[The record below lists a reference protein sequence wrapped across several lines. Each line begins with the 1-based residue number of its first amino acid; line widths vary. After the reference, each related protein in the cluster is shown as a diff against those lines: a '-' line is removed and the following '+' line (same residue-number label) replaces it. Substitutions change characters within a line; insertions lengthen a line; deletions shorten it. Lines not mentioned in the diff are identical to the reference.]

1 MDKIKIGQNGKLK
14 KIKIWQNRKV
24 EQKWKMGKI
33 ENRTNIKKLDKI
45 ENRTKLRNYE
55 QKNEQN

>member
-24 EQKWKMGKI
+24 EQKWKMGEQNWEIMNKKMNKI
-33 ENRTNIKKLDKI
+33 KKLAKLDKI
-45 ENRTKLRNYE
+45 GNC
-55 QKNEQN
+55 